1 MPFINGRFYI
11 NPAAGRAIE
20 AARQAE
26 LYNDQGGDG
35 YDDQD
40 EYDYGDDDGYSSS
53 DSDNGQDG
61 GPIQHVEIEAGQQ
74 VPSQSGRAQHG
85 FVARVHRSRS
95 AGRGLGK
102 VPAKAET
109 HVFTVAEDLVNFL
122 RNEFAKDGRSGAS
135 KNRR

>member
-40 EYDYGDDDGYSSS
+40 EYDYGDDDGYSSN
-53 DSDNGQDG
+53 DADNGQDG

-85 FVARVHRSRS
+85 FVARRHSCAR
-95 AGRGLGK
+95 
-102 VPAKAET
+102 
-109 HVFTVAEDLVNFL
+109 
-122 RNEFAKDGRSGAS
+122 GAS
-135 KNRR
+135 AVAAWPASVGSQDSSWAHFG